1 MGLGL
6 LGALMLPLL
15 SSAMGGPEEEK
26 EPFVSVPAFA
36 KANGFKKP
44 RYTEESVTLS
54 NRWNRVT
61 LHVDSRKAVLNGVQM
76 MLNVGVMKDD
86 DGWHIDKAD
95 VRKTLQPL
103 LQPMEHLAGRKAGVI
118 VIDPGH
124 GGTDT
129 GTHGPRIQHEKDLA
143 LEISRQVFLDLILQ
157 GYQVLMTRTGDTTL
171 TLSERT
177 DRAKLWKADLF
188 VSIHLNASP
197 SSEAKGP
204 ETYVLALPGYHSTNA
219 TPEGEADGKVNAG
232 NEFDDANIILG
243 HALHAN
249 VVGVAGNDR
258 GLRRARFQV
267 LRDAPCPAVLVEC
280 GYLTN
285 ADEET
290 RLITP
295 AYREKM
301 AKAIVKGIH
310 EYCGHVMRGQLATAT
325 TTPIPAPS
333 LAKAQTS
340 VKNSPAPAAPIIPP
354 REKTVITPSTAPALP
369 EPQTKIPSPVQEL
382 NEVVPTEIPG
392 LLPMP
397 PRRGAEVVV
406 P

>member
-1 MGLGL
+1 MGL
-6 LGALMLPLL
+6 LGALMFPLL
-15 SSAMGGPEEEK
+15 SSAMGGPEEDK
-26 EPFVSVPAFA
+26 EPFISVPSFA

-44 RYTEESVTLS
+44 RYSEESVTLS

-86 DGWHIDKAD
+86 DGWRIDKAD

-129 GTHGPRIQHEKDLA
+129 GCHGPRLQHEKDIA

-171 TLSERT
+171 TLSDRT
-177 DRAKLWKADLF
+177 DRAKSWKADLF
-188 VSIHLNASP
+188 VSIHLNSSA

-204 ETYVLALPGYHSTNA
+204 ETYVLSLPGYHSTNA
-219 TPEGEADGKVNAG
+219 TPDGEADDKINTG
-232 NEFDDANIILG
+232 NSFDDANIILG

-267 LRDAPCPAVLVEC
+267 LRDAPCPAVLLEC

-285 ADEET
+285 GDEET
-290 RLITP
+290 RLVTP

-325 TTPIPAPS
+325 TTPIPAPA
-333 LAKAQTS
+333 LAKVQTTPKNPPAISIPKTSPTAKPS
-340 VKNSPAPAAPIIPP
+340 VSPSAAPAP
-354 REKTVITPSTAPALP
+354 TLP
-369 EPQTKIPSPVQEL
+369 GTQTPSPVREV
-382 NEVVPTEIPG
+382 NEVAPTEIPG

-397 PRRGAEVVV
+397 PRRSAEVVV